1 MAYGKYHSGNQSA
14 FGAWL
19 KKHLKE
25 KGMLQK
31 DLADELGISDVRITQ
46 IVTGNGAPSISTLVA
61 ICDLL
66 EIADFEEPLRAICRD
81 DLQKAFWKA
90 A

>member
-1 MAYGKYHSGNQSA
+1 MAYGRYRSGHQSA
-14 FGAWL
+14 FGFWL
-19 KKHLKE
+19 KKNLKK

-46 IVTGNGAPSISTLVA
+46 IVTGNGAPSIPTLVA

-66 EIADFEEPLRAICRD
+66 EVTDFEEPLRAICID
-81 DLQKAFWKA
+81 DLQRAFWKA